1 MASSSTALASDR
13 LLRLP
18 RIGCFACRRVGL
30 PKSGAAFFSTKT
42 TKKSV
47 PESRTTLD
55 MLHQVRVKS
64 ILEREKHIAD
74 LELTKA
80 GLLQKRDG
88 TANEIEYEQVDHQ
101 IQDLSKEIGQRSEKK
116 EIYDY
121 FLETGDILYKY
132 YDIQDKIQSGEE
144 HFTKRVVKSKPGS
157 IFAVLESAVLDGA
170 EAVAESS
177 SGRRDQT
184 PSHGRDKLL
193 EKYLQKVDPEHSRPA
208 PTEFE
213 EPYGECAKCAIE
225 MIFSANEAVFT
236 CTQCGHQ
243 EFVLIDSDKPSYKD
257 PPREI
262 CYYAY
267 KRINHFNEWLA
278 QFQAKESTEIPQEVY
293 DAILVELK
301 KERILEFTTLKPA
314 KIREIL
320 KKLKYNKYYE
330 HVFHIMNRLNG
341 QNAPVMSREIEE
353 KLRFMF
359 REIQYSFQKHC
370 PKGRSNFLSYS
381 YVLYKLCELL
391 ELDEYLPC
399 FPLLKNRDK
408 LYVQDKIWQKICADL
423 NWEFIRSI

>member
-1 MASSSTALASDR
+1 MSSGT
-13 LLRLP
+13 
-18 RIGCFACRRVGL
+18 
-30 PKSGAAFFSTKT
+30 AFFTIKS
-42 TKKSV
+42 TKKST
-47 PESRTTLD
+47 PEARTTLD
-55 MLHQVRVKS
+55 MLHQTRIQS
-64 ILEREKHIAD
+64 IIDKEKDITELINEKRQLEKERDNIKNDILFEQI
-74 LELTKA
+74 E
-80 GLLQKRDG
+80 QKIG
-88 TANEIEYEQVDHQ
+88 EVEEQ
-101 IQDLSKEIGQRSEKK
+101 IRQRSNKNEV
-116 EIYDY
+116 YDY
-121 FLETGDILYKY
+121 FLDTGDILYNY
-132 YDIQDKIQSGEE
+132 YDIQEKIQSGEE
-144 HFTKRVVKSKPGS
+144 HFTKRTTRAKPGS
-157 IFAVLESAVLDGA
+157 IFAILETATDKPIA
-170 EAVAESS
+170 EAY
-177 SGRRDQT
+177 SGGEEMR
-184 PSHGRDKLL
+184 RDKLL
-193 EKYLQKVDPEHSRPA
+193 EKYLQKVDPNYVRPIA
-208 PTEFE
+208 TEFE
-213 EPYGECAKCAIE
+213 EPYGECYKCAIE

-236 CTQCGHQ
+236 CTKCGHQ

-301 KERILEFTTLKPA
+301 KERILEFSNLKPA

-341 QNAPVMSREIEE
+341 QNAPVMSREVEE

-423 NWEFIRSI
+423 QWEFIRSI